1 MQKTSVKHTNDK
13 PEQMLPTLSN
23 NEFEELTQGARILE
37 EDGFGLKVLRLPD
50 ARILKLF
57 RRKHLLSSQLWAPH
71 ALRFDRNAKALL
83 KRGIPTLSVE
93 KIFALPEMQRQ
104 AVLYRELPGTTLRQ
118 WLREHEGD
126 EAKALI
132 EQFARFVAKL
142 HGEGVLFRSLHFG
155 NVLVTP
161 EHDLALIDIVDMS
174 FRRSG
179 PLSTQQRIRNFA
191 HIGRYTEDRALFTQ
205 TGEHTFIDAYIAA
218 CQCSPKAH
226 ASLKD
231 AFLKGLRAETK
242 H

>member
-1 MQKTSVKHTNDK
+1 
-13 PEQMLPTLSN
+13 MLPTLSN

-118 WLREHEGD
+118 WLREHEDD

-174 FRRSG
+174 FRRNA

-191 HIGRYTEDRALFTQ
+191 HIGRYSEDRTLFTQ
-205 TGEHTFIDAYIAA
+205 TGEQTFIDAYLASSQSA
-218 CQCSPKAH
+218 PEVRTQLKNAFFESLCAEPKQ
-226 ASLKD
+226 
-231 AFLKGLRAETK
+231 
-242 H
+242 